1 MPYRERIQNHYLE
14 KDELSRLIA
23 GMNEHQYKL
32 IAKFLVL
39 SGMRIGEMIALRR
52 ADVDIENRVIH
63 VTKNMQGIT
72 RIIDLP
78 KNSTSY
84 RDVYVQDELAEVC
97 REIEKYK
104 CMMGIVSEI
113 FFPDPKGD
121 YLRHETVEKYFR
133 ENSERIL
140 KRRVTPHML
149 RHTHTS
155 LMIEAAMT
163 AGQNITL
170 DDIAERLGHANSK
183 ITKDIYFHKTNLVRD
198 ATNRKLD
205 LLKIL

>member
-1 MPYRERIQNHYLE
+1 
-14 KDELSRLIA
+14 
-23 GMNEHQYKL
+23 
-32 IAKFLVL
+32 
-39 SGMRIGEMIALRR
+39 
-52 ADVDIENRVIH
+52 
-63 VTKNMQGIT
+63 
-72 RIIDLP
+72 
-78 KNSTSY
+78 
-84 RDVYVQDELAEVC
+84 
-97 REIEKYK
+97 
-104 CMMGIVSEI
+104 MGIVSEI

-149 RHTHTS
+149 RHTHVS

-205 LLKIL
+205 LLKILWIFRRNFVGFSRLLCHVIMQRLDSLFTLFHVKTRYTTLNSSPLPATELSPKNPVFTRLSGIFIFSP